1 MATVTGGGLIAS
13 MLAAE
18 GVETAFGI
26 TDGTYL
32 GLCRGMIEQGI
43 HLVTPRHESTAAHM
57 AAAYARLT
65 GKLGVV
71 IASNGPGVANVIPG
85 VAVENDE

>member
-18 GVETAFGI
+18 GVDKAFGI

-32 GLCRGMIEQGI
+32 GLCRGMVEEGI
-43 HLVTPRHESTAAHM
+43 DLVTPRHESTAAHM

-71 IASNGPGVANVIPG
+71 IARNGPGDAEVLPG
-85 VAVENDE
+85 VAVKR